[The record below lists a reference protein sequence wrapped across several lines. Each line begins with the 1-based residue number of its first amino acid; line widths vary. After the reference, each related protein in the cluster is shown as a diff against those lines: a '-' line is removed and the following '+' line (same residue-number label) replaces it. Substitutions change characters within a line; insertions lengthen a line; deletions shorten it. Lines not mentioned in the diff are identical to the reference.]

1 MDLQLRNKR
10 ALVTGSTA
18 GIGFAIARRLAQ
30 EGARVIVG
38 GREQVRVAAACEALR
53 SEVPGAKVE
62 GIAAD
67 LSREEGARRVLAAF
81 PDVDVL
87 VNNVGA
93 YAAKRLE
100 ELETA
105 DWQDSFAVNVLS
117 GVWLSQH
124 HLPRMLAR
132 DDGRV
137 VFISSESALQIP
149 VEMIHYGV
157 AKAAQAALARGL
169 AERTR
174 GTRVTVNTVL
184 AGPTRSE
191 GVAAFVEGLAQQRG
205 VPADEVERDFFAT
218 ARPTSLLQRFAATDE
233 IAAVVAFLASPLAS
247 AVNGAAVR
255 AEGGVLKG
263 VY

>member
-1 MDLQLRNKR
+1 VDLQLGGKR

-30 EGARVIVG
+30 EGARVVVA
-38 GREQVRVAAACEALR
+38 GREQVRVAEACEALR
-53 SEVPGAKVE
+53 GEVPGAQVE
-62 GIAAD
+62 GIPAD

-100 ELETA
+100 DLETA
-105 DWQDSFAVNVLS
+105 DWLDLFAVNVLP
-117 GVWLSQH
+117 GAWLSRH

-132 DDGRV
+132 DDGRI

-157 AKAAQAALARGL
+157 SKAAQAALARGL

-205 VPADEVERDFFAT
+205 VAPAEVERDFFAT
-218 ARPTSLLQRFAATDE
+218 ARPTPLLQRFAATDE

>member
-1 MDLQLRNKR
+1 VDLQLRGKL

-18 GIGFAIARRLAQ
+18 GIGLAIARRLGR
-30 EGARVIVG
+30 EGARVVVN
-38 GREQVRVAAACEALR
+38 GREDPRVRSACELLR
-53 SEVPGAKVE
+53 RDVPGIEVE

-67 LSREEGARRVLAAF
+67 LGREEEAARVAAAF
-81 PDVDVL
+81 PEVDVL
-87 VNNVGA
+87 VNNVGV
-93 YAAKRLE
+93 YGAKPFE
-100 ELETA
+100 ELTTA
-105 DWQDSFAVNVLS
+105 DWTTAFAVNVLS
-117 GVWLSQH
+117 GAWLSRH

-132 DDGRV
+132 NDGRI
-137 VFISSESALQIP
+137 VFVSSESALQIP

-157 AKAAQAALARGL
+157 SKAAQAALARGL

-191 GVAAFVEGLAQQRG
+191 GVATFVEGLARQQG
-205 VPADEVERDFFAT
+205 VPQAQVERDFFSS
-218 ARPTSLLQRFAATDE
+218 ARPTSLLQRFADPDE
-233 IAAVVAFLASPLAS
+233 IAAVTAFLASPLAS
-247 AVNGAAVR
+247 AVSGAAVR